1 MISQLAWMRLAAPIV
16 GRLPVV
22 FYPAAAAAGWI
33 AWRVRPEER
42 RNLIRNMLPLCAGD
56 RKRAVAQAKLAY
68 RNLGRYWVDVTTI
81 PHREMRSFER
91 DHITLVGGERLE
103 VLSRPGP
110 VMLVSAHA
118 GSVELTLQAITF
130 RGRPFVALVEDL
142 ESEGLSDYLIAL
154 RSAAGGKFYPADFG
168 GVRACLAALKAGQVV
183 GLLADRDLQGSGM
196 CVQLAGRDVK
206 LPRGPWELARRTRAT
221 VVPVFASR
229 SWSDRFTVRVEAPFV
244 VPCTGDPEADVR
256 EAIDRW
262 ALLLETEL
270 RREPGQ
276 WTLLED
282 FWKVHA
288 CGPG

>member
-1 MISQLAWMRLAAPIV
+1 MISQYTWMRVAAPIV
-16 GRLPVV
+16 GRLPAV
-22 FYPAAAAAGWI
+22 FYPAAAVAGWI
-33 AWRVRPEER
+33 AWRLRPAQR
-42 RNLIRNMLPLCAGD
+42 RNLIRNMLPLCDGD

-81 PHREMRSFER
+81 PHREMRTFER
-91 DHITLVGGERLE
+91 DHIRLVNGERLE

-110 VMLVSAHA
+110 VMLVSAHI

-142 ESEGLSDYLIAL
+142 KSEGLSDYLIAL
-154 RSAAGGKFYPADFG
+154 RSSAGGRFYPADFG

-196 CVQLAGRDVK
+196 CVDLAGRRVK
-206 LPRGPWELARRTRAT
+206 LPRGPWELARRTHAT

-229 SWSDRFTVRVEAPFV
+229 DWSDRFTVRIEEPFT
-244 VPCTGDPEADVR
+244 VPCGRDPETDIR
-256 EAIDRW
+256 DAIERW
-262 ALLLETEL
+262 ARLLEADL
-270 RREPGQ
+270 RHEPGQ

-282 FWKVHA
+282 FWRVHR
-288 CGPG
+288 CGAS